1 MIKRVNRFLNKYW
14 DVILMISA
22 ALLAMAYM
30 AIGNELRALIYIV
43 LLLGLGMQRTVE
55 ELIAWVKTLCNLLY
69 HLEKDRKG

>member
-1 MIKRVNRFLNKYW
+1 MKKINNFLSKHW
-14 DVILMISA
+14 DEILMISA

-55 ELIAWVKTLCNLLY
+55 KLIAWVKTMCNLLY